1 MRERSFLEARRA
13 WREDAS
19 RPTDRIALGS
29 ALVGGLLVLSVLLAQ
44 ILFSS
49 VQPPSLSRLLGD
61 GASQAPR
68 VTSGHVAATPAVA
81 APAPTL
87 TAAPTDV
94 PTDVPTG
101 ASGERLQVSGTDGQG
116 VVLRASP
123 HEDDKVPRGFMDGSW
138 VTVLDRSGPDWAL
151 VLGDNGQQG
160 WVPVHYLTR

>member
-1 MRERSFLEARRA
+1 
-13 WREDAS
+13 
-19 RPTDRIALGS
+19 
-29 ALVGGLLVLSVLLAQ
+29 VGGLLVLSVLLAQ
-44 ILFSS
+44 IVFSS

-94 PTDVPTG
+94 PTDVPSAPSDAPGDVPTG